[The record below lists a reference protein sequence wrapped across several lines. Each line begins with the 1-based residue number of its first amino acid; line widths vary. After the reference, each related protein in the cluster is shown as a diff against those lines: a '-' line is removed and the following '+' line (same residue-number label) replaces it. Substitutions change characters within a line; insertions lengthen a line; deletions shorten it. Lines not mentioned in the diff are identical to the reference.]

1 MLDSSLLIF
10 LKAAEK
16 LNFSE
21 AAEELCLTQ
30 PAITFQI
37 KKLESHYGTLLFY
50 REKNRVSLTE
60 AGTILL
66 GHTKRIFSC
75 HEDAEREIGRISG
88 IVPGRIVVGASTTMG
103 EYILPR
109 VLGDFKARYPD
120 VEAILEIG
128 NSDRILNG
136 VVSHYLDIGILAEKV
151 ENRELRQENI
161 LEDELVLIASPGH
174 PLSVKKGGV
183 MPQDLQDHRFI
194 ARERGSGTRKEA
206 ELHLKQAGIDPQ
218 KLRTSMWLGSS
229 EAVKGAVE
237 ADLGIAILSR
247 WAIQKELRLG
257 TLREISIRRTR
268 IKRDFK
274 LIHYKGKKLP
284 LPMETFVE
292 FIKNYNWKRLWK
304 S

>member
-1 MLDSSLLIF
+1 MHSSLSVF

-50 REKNRVSLTE
+50 REKNRISLTE
-60 AGTILL
+60 AGRILL
-66 GHTKRIFSC
+66 EHTKRILSC
-75 HEDAEREIGRISG
+75 YEDAEREIGRISG

-109 VLGDFKARYPD
+109 VLGDFKARYPK
-120 VEAILEIG
+120 VETILEIG

-136 VVSHYLDIGILAEKV
+136 VVSHYLDVGILAEKV
-151 ENRELRQENI
+151 ENRELRQEII

-174 PLSVKKGGV
+174 PLSAKRGGV
-183 MPQDLQDHRFI
+183 MPKDLQDHRFI

-206 ELHLKQAGIDPQ
+206 EQHLKKAGIDPK
-218 KLRTSMWLGSS
+218 KLRISMWLGSS

-257 TLREISIRRTR
+257 VLREIPIRKTR

-274 LIHYKGKKLP
+274 LIHYKGKLLP

-292 FIKNYNWKRLWK
+292 FIKNYNWKKLWK